1 MESPPLSERLNKLY
15 VETVKPQKNK
25 RFLIYNITALWAVML
40 FSCGNPTSV
49 IQQLAS
55 DDTLSGVV
63 AYDIVFYRS
72 DSGIVQMELKAPVM
86 VRQGDDSSYL
96 EFPEGFQAS
105 IFDDTHRVV
114 SEISADYGLHRN
126 DQKMVEAVGNVVVE
140 NHRKGEKLMS
150 DRLYWYQDTKMLYT
164 RSKVRII
171 MPDKDIMGDS
181 LVSTEGFEEYT
192 IYNGKATFE
201 VEEDR

>member
-1 MESPPLSERLNKLY
+1 M
-15 VETVKPQKNK
+15 KPQKNK
-25 RFLIYNITALWAVML
+25 RFLIYSITAFWAVML

-105 IFDDTHRVV
+105 IFDNTHRVV

-126 DQKMVEAVGNVVVE
+126 DSKVVEAVGNVVVE
-140 NHRKGEKLMS
+140 NHRKGDKLMS
-150 DRLYWYQDTKMLYT
+150 DRLFWYQDTKMLYT

>member
-1 MESPPLSERLNKLY
+1 
-15 VETVKPQKNK
+15 
-25 RFLIYNITALWAVML
+25 ML

-55 DDTLSGVV
+55 DDTLSGIV
-63 AYDIVFYRS
+63 ASDIVFYRS
-72 DSGIVQMELKAPVM
+72 DSGIVQVELKAPLM
-86 VRQGDDSSYL
+86 VRQGNDSSYL
-96 EFPEGFQAS
+96 EFPEGFLATV
-105 IFDDTHRVV
+105 FDNHHNV
-114 SEISADYGLHRN
+114 SSLISADYGRHN
-126 DQKMVEAVGNVVVE
+126 EAEKMVEAVGNVVVE
-140 NHRKGEKLMS
+140 NQRKGQKMLSDKLF
-150 DRLYWYQDTKMLYT
+150 WYQDSKMLYT

-192 IYNGKATFE
+192 IYNGQATFE